1 MAMTDDL
8 QRHGPFGTYSG
19 VTIVTDGT
27 AYFTGS
33 ALGAAAVMVSGST
46 FAGTI
51 TAAKGG
57 TIGTKTLAMSGHFTG
72 SVAIAAN
79 PGTTVSPLFEL
90 GIYSATSAA
99 DTEHIIV
106 FTK

>member
-1 MAMTDDL
+1 MAMTNDL
-8 QRHGPFGTYSG
+8 QKHGPFGKYSG
-19 VTIVTDGT
+19 LHVVTNGT
-27 AYFTGS
+27 VYFTGS

-99 DTEHIIV
+99 ETEHIIV
-106 FTK
+106 FSR